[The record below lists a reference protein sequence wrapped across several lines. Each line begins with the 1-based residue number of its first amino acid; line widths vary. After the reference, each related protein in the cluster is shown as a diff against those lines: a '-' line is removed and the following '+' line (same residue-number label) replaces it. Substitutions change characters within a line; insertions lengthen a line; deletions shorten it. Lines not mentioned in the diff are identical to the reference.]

1 MLRLAAGRS
10 DDQPAC
16 SVETLS
22 TLLYAGHTSRLHEL
36 SASAAMKARTAM
48 RPTFF
53 IIPAF
58 KSETKI
64 TLFLKQHLC
73 HIIIQP
79 LTFLNQQPR

>member
-1 MLRLAAGRS
+1 
-10 DDQPAC
+10 
-16 SVETLS
+16 VETVS
-22 TLLYAGHTSRLHEL
+22 TLLYAGHASRLHEL
-36 SASAAMKARTAM
+36 SASAAMNARTTI

-73 HIIIQP
+73 HYIISQLPFFKPIA
-79 LTFLNQQPR
+79 LEIVI